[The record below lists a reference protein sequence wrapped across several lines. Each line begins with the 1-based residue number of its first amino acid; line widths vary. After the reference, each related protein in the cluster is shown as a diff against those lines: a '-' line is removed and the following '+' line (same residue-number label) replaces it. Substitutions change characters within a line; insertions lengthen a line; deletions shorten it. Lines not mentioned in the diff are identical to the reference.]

1 MAASA
6 VQSGVTPMWMV
17 ILQRVAAVI
26 PTVLF
31 GTILIFGLVQI
42 IPGGA
47 AEEVLGAET
56 SAEAVAVLRAKMGL
70 DRPLHVQYYDW
81 LSSAAKGDL
90 GRSLTDHRN
99 ISQAIVE
106 RLPLTIELSVI
117 ALLLSLLIG
126 IPLGVLSA
134 INRHNRIDSAV
145 TSVSGLGL
153 AMPEFWLAMLAV
165 NFFALKLNW
174 FPATGVPPVDFGW
187 REHVQALVLPSL
199 TLASGA
205 AAAIVRFT
213 RSGMLEALDSSYV
226 RTAWALGLSPTQIFF
241 RFALKNALIPL
252 VTVIGIIAA
261 SLFGGAVLVESVFVI
276 PGLGSML
283 VTAVLQKDYPTV
295 QSVAL
300 VLTVVFV
307 MISLVVDIGCAMLD
321 PRTRR

>member
-1 MAASA
+1 MSSAA
-6 VQSGVTPMWMV
+6 VTPMWLV
-17 ILQRVAAVI
+17 ILQRFAAVI

-47 AEEVLGAET
+47 AEEVLGPEA
-56 SAEAVAVLRAKMGL
+56 SAEMVQVMRQKLGL
-70 DRPLHVQYYDW
+70 DRPLHEQYLSW
-81 LSSAAKGDL
+81 LGHAAKGDL
-90 GRSLTDHRN
+90 GRSIIDHRN
-99 ISQAIVE
+99 ITQAIME
-106 RLPLTIELSVI
+106 RLPLTIELSVA
-117 ALLLSLLIG
+117 ALVLSLLIG
-126 IPLGVLSA
+126 VPLGVLSA
-134 INRHNRIDSAV
+134 IHRHSRIDAAV
-145 TSVSGLGL
+145 TGISGLGL

-165 NFFALKLNW
+165 NVFALRLNW
-174 FPATGVPPVDFGW
+174 FPATGVPPLDFGW

-213 RSGMLEALDSSYV
+213 RSGMLEALDSAYV
-226 RTAWALGLSPTQIFF
+226 RTAWALGLPRLQVYF

-307 MISLVVDIGCAMLD
+307 MISLVVDIGCALLD

>member
-1 MAASA
+1 MVTSA
-6 VQSGVTPMWMV
+6 VTPMWKV
-17 ILQRVAAVI
+17 VLHRIAAVV

-31 GTILIFGLVQI
+31 GTVLIFLLVQV

-47 AEEVLGAET
+47 AEEALGTEA
-56 SAEAVAVLRAKMGL
+56 SAEAIEVMRERMGL
-70 DRPLHVQYYDW
+70 NRPLHEQYFGW
-81 LSSAAKGDL
+81 LASAARGDL
-90 GRSLTDHRN
+90 GRSLTDQRN
-99 ISQAIVE
+99 IAQAIVE
-106 RLPLTIELSVI
+106 RLPLTIELTVV
-117 ALLLSLLIG
+117 ALALSLLIG
-126 IPLGVLSA
+126 IPLGVASA
-134 INRHNRIDSAV
+134 VNRSGRIDSAV
-145 TSVSGLGL
+145 TGISGLGL
-153 AMPEFWLAMLAV
+153 ALPEFWLAMLAV
-165 NFFALKLNW
+165 NLFALKLGW
-174 FPATGVPPVDFGW
+174 FPATGVPPLELGV
-187 REHVQALVLPSL
+187 REHIQAMVLPSL

-213 RSGMLEALDSSYV
+213 RSGMLEALGSSYV
-226 RTAWALGLSPTQIFF
+226 RTAWALGLRPWQVFF

-261 SLFGGAVLVESVFVI
+261 SLFGGAVLVEQVFVI

-283 VTAVLQKDYPTV
+283 VTAVLQKDFPTV

>member
-1 MAASA
+1 MAASSVA
-6 VQSGVTPMWMV
+6 SMWTV
-17 ILQRVAAVI
+17 VLHRLAAVI

-31 GTILIFGLVQI
+31 GTVLIFSLVQI

-47 AEEVLGAET
+47 AEEAAGP
-56 SAEAVAVLRAKMGL
+56 EASPEAIAVLREEMGL
-70 DRPLHVQYYDW
+70 NRPLHEQYLGW
-81 LSSAAKGDL
+81 LGSAVRGDL

-99 ISQAIVE
+99 ISKAIGE
-106 RLPLTIELSVI
+106 RLPLTIELTLI
-117 ALLLSLLIG
+117 ALVLSLLIG

-134 INRHNRIDSAV
+134 VNRHNRIDAAV
-145 TSVSGLGL
+145 TGISGLGL
-153 AMPEFWLAMLAV
+153 ALPEFWLAMLAV
-165 NFFALKLNW
+165 NLFALKLGW
-174 FPATGVPPVDFGW
+174 FPATGIPSVELGW

-205 AAAIVRFT
+205 AAAITRFT
-213 RSGMLEALDSSYV
+213 RSGMLEALSSSYV
-226 RTAWALGLSPTQIFF
+226 RTAWALGLDPVQVFF

-252 VTVIGIIAA
+252 VTVIGIITS

-276 PGLGSML
+276 PGLGTML
-283 VTAVLQKDYPTV
+283 VTAVLQKDYTTV

-307 MISLVVDIGCAMLD
+307 MISLVVDVGCAVLD

>member
-1 MAASA
+1 MAAAS
-6 VQSGVTPMWMV
+6 VSSIWSVVFHRLM
-17 ILQRVAAVI
+17 AVI

-47 AEEVLGAET
+47 AEEAAGPEA
-56 SAEAVAVLRAKMGL
+56 SAEAIAVLREEMGL
-70 DRPLHVQYYDW
+70 NRPLHVQYLSW
-81 LSSAAKGDL
+81 LGNAIRGDL
-90 GRSLTDHRN
+90 GRSLTDRRN
-99 ISQAIVE
+99 IAKAITE
-106 RLPLTIELSVI
+106 RLPLTIELTVI
-117 ALLLSLLIG
+117 ALILSLLIG

-134 INRHNRIDSAV
+134 INRHNRIDAAV

-153 AMPEFWLAMLAV
+153 ALPEFWLAMLAV
-165 NFFALKLNW
+165 NLFALKLGW
-174 FPATGVPPVDFGW
+174 FPATGVPSVELGW
-187 REHVQALVLPSL
+187 HEHIQSLVLPSL

-205 AAAIVRFT
+205 AAAITRFT
-213 RSGMLEALDSSYV
+213 RSGMLEALSSSYI
-226 RTAWALGLSPTQIFF
+226 RTAWALGLSPAQIFF

-252 VTVIGIIAA
+252 VTVIGIITS

-276 PGLGSML
+276 PGLGTML

-307 MISLVVDIGCAMLD
+307 MISLVVDIGCAVLD

>member
-1 MAASA
+1 
-6 VQSGVTPMWMV
+6 MV
-17 ILQRVAAVI
+17 LHRLIAVI

-47 AEEVLGAET
+47 AEEAAGPEA
-56 SAEAVAVLRAKMGL
+56 SAEAIAVLREEMGL
-70 DRPLHVQYYDW
+70 NRPLHVQYLSW
-81 LSSAAKGDL
+81 LGNAVHGDL
-90 GRSLTDHRN
+90 GRSLTDRRN
-99 ISQAIVE
+99 IAKAITE
-106 RLPLTIELSVI
+106 RLPLTIELTVI
-117 ALLLSLLIG
+117 ALILSLLIG

-134 INRHNRIDSAV
+134 VNRHNRIDAAV
-145 TSVSGLGL
+145 TSISGLGL
-153 AMPEFWLAMLAV
+153 ALPEFWLAMLAV
-165 NFFALKLNW
+165 NLFALKLGW
-174 FPATGVPPVDFGW
+174 FPATGVPSVELGW
-187 REHVQALVLPSL
+187 HEHIQSLVLPSL

-205 AAAIVRFT
+205 AAAITRFT
-213 RSGMLEALDSSYV
+213 RSGMLEALSSSYI
-226 RTAWALGLSPTQIFF
+226 RTAWALGLSPAQIFF

-252 VTVIGIIAA
+252 VTVIGIITS

-276 PGLGSML
+276 PGLGTML

-307 MISLVVDIGCAMLD
+307 MISLVVDIGCAVLD